1 MSSTIARERIQ
12 INTSTG
18 INTCTYAVSS
28 AIFNVC
34 WTLSIVLTIAA
45 VKSKSNERNP
55 YRMYLRG
62 KL

>member
-1 MSSTIARERIQ
+1 
-12 INTSTG
+12 
-18 INTCTYAVSS
+18 
-28 AIFNVC
+28 
-34 WTLSIVLTIAA
+34 VLTIAA